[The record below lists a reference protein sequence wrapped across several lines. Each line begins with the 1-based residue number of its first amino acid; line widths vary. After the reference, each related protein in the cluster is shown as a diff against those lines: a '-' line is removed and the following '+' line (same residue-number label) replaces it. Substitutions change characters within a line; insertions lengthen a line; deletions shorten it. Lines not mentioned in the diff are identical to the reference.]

1 MKTMVFSPG
10 AVIPAALLGF
20 MVFVI
25 PAFLAADEPSSE
37 VITGSIVNM
46 MDGGKGVPL
55 TSRFTLTLNGYTS
68 LEELDT
74 LADLQATKGDE
85 ALQAALWDVKEKGY
99 IQIGTTLG
107 YPLAV
112 VYLIPH
118 GDQRVIR
125 IVTDRPIQYH
135 EVLHSIRTLHYP
147 FSFFEITL
155 DRNGHGEGKFVPV
168 AQVTLK
174 PGGDLTVKDYAAMP
188 FKLIQLKLAE
198 K

>member
-1 MKTMVFSPG
+1 MKTVVFSPR
-10 AVIPAALLGF
+10 AVIAAALLGF

-25 PAFLAADEPSSE
+25 PAFLAAEESTSQI
-37 VITGSIVNM
+37 ITGSIVNM
-46 MDGGKGVPL
+46 MGGGPQTPL
-55 TSRFTLTLNGYTS
+55 TERFTLTLNGYTPM
-68 LEELDT
+68 EELDA
-74 LADLQATKGDE
+74 LAALQKAKGDE
-85 ALQAALWDVKEKGY
+85 ALQTALWEVKDKGS

-125 IVTDRPIQYH
+125 IITDRPIQYY
-135 EVLHSIRTLHYP
+135 EALHSIRTLHYP

-155 DRNGHGEGKFVPV
+155 DRNGHGEGKFIPV
-168 AQVTLK
+168 AQVTFK
-174 PGGDLTVKDYAAMP
+174 PGGDLEVKDYAAMP
-188 FKLIQLKLAE
+188 FKLLQVKVAE